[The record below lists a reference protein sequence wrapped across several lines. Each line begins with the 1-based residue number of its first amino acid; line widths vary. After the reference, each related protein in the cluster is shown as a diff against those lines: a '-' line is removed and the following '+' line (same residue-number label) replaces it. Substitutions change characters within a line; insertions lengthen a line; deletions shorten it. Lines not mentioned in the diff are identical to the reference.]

1 MQLVLWFAPM
11 VIGGCILTVLS
22 GWVMQVVAGTALLI
36 LTAFSIMAASL
47 LFALAPME
55 ANYWIYLFPA
65 MLCATP
71 GIGLINNVAN
81 VFLTTTLPESRQG
94 PAGTL
99 ANALVQLSLTFL
111 LGIANVVATYTRNQ
125 GELQAYKNVF
135 WLEFTCGAVTLVI
148 FACFVRIDKAR
159 RDEEPASMLSESV
172 RDVDA
177 QYITPPSA
185 TTDRDRYINVCNDRV
200 RP

>member
-1 MQLVLWFAPM
+1 MQA
-11 VIGGCILTVLS
+11 
-22 GWVMQVVAGTALLI
+22 VAGTAILI
-36 LTAFSIMAASL
+36 LTAFAIMAASL
-47 LFALAPME
+47 LFALAP
-55 ANYWIYLFPA
+55 AGPKYWAYLYPA
-65 MLCATP
+65 MLCATL
-71 GIGLINNVAN
+71 GIGLMFNVAN
-81 VFLTTTLPESRQG
+81 VFLTTTLPKSRQG

-99 ANALVQLSLTFL
+99 ANALNQLSIAFL

-148 FACFVRIDKAR
+148 FACFVRIYKAR

-172 RDVDA
+172 RDVGT
-177 QYITPPSA
+177 QYITPSGA
-185 TTDRDRYINVCNDRV
+185 TTDRSRYNNVCNDRV